1 MALNSYVY
9 FINPQAYT
17 ANRVASHSAFV
28 AMYGVTL
35 LCLMICLGLSQTR
48 LGQQYP
54 GWLFVGLSWSNTM
67 PYQVFATLHGIA
79 DPRIDAWS
87 LLFPT
92 QAALMPVCLSLHLI
106 SQLGLVVYFLVVNAL
121 LGLTIHHQS
130 VYSHLTLWIWLFW
143 LFLIC
148 DFAVYLYE
156 KLQQS
161 EFESKRELRLFLHA
175 VSHDLRSPATGV
187 SIVLNNLLKKAID
200 NKIRVDVSVIQRLL
214 QGNHRQLALI
224 DSLLEAHQAETQ
236 GVSLCLQSL
245 EIGVLVDAVLSD
257 LAEVLEDAHTYV
269 ENHIHS
275 KLPLVQ
281 ADSIRIWRVYTNL
294 ISNAIRHNAPGVKL
308 TLDAEIVKTNDKPWL
323 RCTVQDDGIGISPE
337 QQSALFKL
345 YARRKQNRYRSGLGL
360 GLYLCQQIIVAH
372 GGEIGVWSANACTTF
387 WFTLPLA
394 PSQH

>member
-1 MALNSYVY
+1 M
-9 FINPQAYT
+9 
-17 ANRVASHSAFV
+17 
-28 AMYGVTL
+28 
-35 LCLMICLGLSQTR
+35 
-48 LGQQYP
+48 
-54 GWLFVGLSWSNTM
+54 
-67 PYQVFATLHGIA
+67 
-79 DPRIDAWS
+79 
-87 LLFPT
+87 
-92 QAALMPVCLSLHLI
+92 
-106 SQLGLVVYFLVVNAL
+106 
-121 LGLTIHHQS
+121 
-130 VYSHLTLWIWLFW
+130 
-143 LFLIC
+143 
-148 DFAVYLYE
+148 
-156 KLQQS
+156 
-161 EFESKRELRLFLHA
+161 
-175 VSHDLRSPATGV
+175 
-187 SIVLNNLLKKAID
+187 
-200 NKIRVDVSVIQRLL
+200 IQRLL

-394 PSQH
+394 PSQR